1 MSPPHGLP
9 IACFLLFKSRSIQ
22 MNLDRCAVKTYHFGV
37 NLDYPFCL
45 QCGKYS
51 AEYTVLAPSAH
62 ANVYCMPISVG
73 FRQRPSFAAVLRD
86 IQDRINQLEIAHTD
100 IAALGR
106 KILRYLLVLFLR
118 NLHVPIIP
126 EILLLLIV

>member
-1 MSPPHGLP
+1 
-9 IACFLLFKSRSIQ
+9 
-22 MNLDRCAVKTYHFGV
+22 
-37 NLDYPFCL
+37 
-45 QCGKYS
+45 
-51 AEYTVLAPSAH
+51 
-62 ANVYCMPISVG
+62 MPISVG